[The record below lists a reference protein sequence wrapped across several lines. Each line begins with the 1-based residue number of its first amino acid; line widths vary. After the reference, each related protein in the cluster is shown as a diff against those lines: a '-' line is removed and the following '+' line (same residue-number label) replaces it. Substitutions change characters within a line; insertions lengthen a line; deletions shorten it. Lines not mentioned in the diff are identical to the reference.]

1 MGKFALAYGDQV
13 ERDYADLKA
22 AARNGEA
29 CFAVVGGKS
38 KMGWHSAANEII
50 ASL

>member
-22 AARNGEA
+22 AARKGEVLA
-29 CFAVVGGKS
+29 IQ
-38 KMGWHSAANEII
+38 E
-50 ASL
+50 